1 MRVLCFIPAY
11 NEYSN
16 LKSLISKIK
25 KENYMIDEFLFIDSG
40 SNDGSLDIIKKSGH
54 KYISLN
60 ENKGLG
66 YLFIKAI
73 DYSIQHNF
81 DIFVVLSGND
91 KMNPAD
97 FQNILNP
104 ILFDGYDFIW
114 GSRFLESGKAI
125 NTPKFRETSIPL
137 LSKLVSF
144 LFSRDVTDA
153 TNGFRAFKITTLLN
167 ILKKYDRRWLY
178 GYSFET
184 YLFGLVLSTKT
195 IISKE
200 VPVEIKYK
208 IDEKHTKIKP
218 FLDYPSI
225 IAPFFIAKIVS
236 LLNKN

>member
-60 ENKGLG
+60 ENRGLG
-66 YLFIKAI
+66 YLFIKAL

-104 ILFDGYDFIW
+104 ILLMGMI
-114 GSRFLESGKAI
+114 L
-125 NTPKFRETSIPL
+125 
-137 LSKLVSF
+137 
-144 LFSRDVTDA
+144 
-153 TNGFRAFKITTLLN
+153 FRAAGLLRVEKLS
-167 ILKKYDRRWLY
+167 ILQNSEKLQFLY
-178 GYSFET
+178 
-184 YLFGLVLSTKT
+184 
-195 IISKE
+195 
-200 VPVEIKYK
+200 
-208 IDEKHTKIKP
+208 
-218 FLDYPSI
+218 
-225 IAPFFIAKIVS
+225 
-236 LLNKN
+236 